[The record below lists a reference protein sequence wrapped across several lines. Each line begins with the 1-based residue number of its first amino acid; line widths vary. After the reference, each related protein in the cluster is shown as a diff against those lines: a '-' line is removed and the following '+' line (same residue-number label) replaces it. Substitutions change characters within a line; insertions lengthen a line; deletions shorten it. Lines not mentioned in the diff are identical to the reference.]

1 MLPTVSFKTIGCR
14 LNQAETATLTA
25 RFTRAGYE
33 VVPFGTPSDVAVVH
47 GCAITGKAE
56 HSSLYAARQARRI
69 RGDTLVIVAGCPAET
84 PGETLQANTAVD
96 LTVGQSGKFALPELL
111 HRLHPDRFPNPVTAG
126 DQDFLPQFD
135 TQRALVKVQDGCDF
149 GCAYCIVPATR
160 GAPRNRPAAEI
171 VEETRR
177 LAAAGFREFVLTGAN
192 LGRYEDHTLRLPGLL
207 REIEQL
213 SGVERIRLSSIELT
227 TTEHDII
234 AHMAHSTKMC
244 RFLHLPL
251 QSGDDGI
258 LAAMGR
264 RYDRATYQRTVEQA
278 VNAMPLLGLG
288 TDIIVGFPGEDD
300 PAFENTLTLVRNLPF
315 SNLHVFPFSR
325 RPGTRAD
332 SLPGQVPEH
341 IKKERLHILVDLGET
356 KRRLF
361 AERFRGQTARV
372 LIERVDRSGTGH
384 GWSGEYLPARVDA
397 PDLKP
402 RQLVTMNVDRVVEGT
417 LQGTANY

>member
-1 MLPTVSFKTIGCR
+1 M
-14 LNQAETATLTA
+14 TA
-25 RFTRAGYE
+25 RFSGAGYE

-56 HSSLYAARQARRI
+56 HSSLYAARQARRL
-69 RGDTLVIVAGCPAET
+69 RGDTLVILAGCPAET
-84 PGETLQANTAVD
+84 PGETLRGNSAID
-96 LTVGQSGKFALPELL
+96 LTIGQSGKFTLPDLL
-111 HRLHPDRFPNPVTAG
+111 HRLHPDRFPNPATLGVMG
-126 DQDFLPQFD
+126 PLPQFD

-160 GAPRNRPAAEI
+160 GAPQSRPAAEI
-171 VEETRR
+171 VDEIRR
-177 LAAAGFREFVLTGAN
+177 LAGAGFRELVLTGAN
-192 LGRYEDHTLRLPGLL
+192 LGRYEDGRLRLTGLL
-207 REIEQL
+207 RAVEEIP
-213 SGVERIRLSSIELT
+213 GVERIRLSSIELT
-227 TTEHDII
+227 TTELDII
-234 AHMAHSTKMC
+234 THMAGSAKMC

-258 LAAMGR
+258 LRAMGR
-264 RYDRATYQRTVEQA
+264 RYDGAAYRHAVEQA
-278 VNAMPLLGLG
+278 VSAMPLIGLG

-300 PAFENTLTLVRNLPF
+300 RAFGNTLNMVRDLPF

-341 IKKERLHILVDLGET
+341 IKKERLAILVGLGEA

-361 AERFRGQTARV
+361 AERFAGRTVSV
-372 LIERVDRSGTGH
+372 LVERVERDGTGC
-384 GWSGEYLPARVDA
+384 GWTGEYLPARVTA

-402 RQLVTMNVDRVVEGT
+402 RQLVTMTVLQAKEGT
-417 LQGTANY
+417 LHGTVRA